1 VENPRNATRGVTVT
15 ELDGAPLIGRD
26 NIPLV
31 DAGEHHIRIV
41 LG

>member
-1 VENPRNATRGVTVT
+1 
-15 ELDGAPLIGRD
+15 LIGRD

-31 DAGEHHIRIV
+31 TAGEHHIRIV

>member
-15 ELDGAPLIGRD
+15 ELDGALLIGRD